1 MTKQIIEVQEVW
13 GPLESPGSV
22 RNNIA
27 SKLTYNTNKLNYD
40 SEFEFRIGNE
50 FRSEELPYDFI
61 LTITRMIDTPSLPKE
76 KLYKIVEDFRNLFE
90 IPNEKIIKLLNT
102 ECINEQQLQ
111 KV

>member
-13 GPLESPGSV
+13 GTLEQLGSV

-27 SKLTYNTNKLNYD
+27 SKSTYDKNKLNYD
-40 SEFEFRIGNE
+40 SEFEFRVGNE

-76 KLYKIVEDFRNLFE
+76 KLDKIVEDFRNLFE
-90 IPNEKIIKLLNT
+90 ISNEKIVELVNT
-102 ECINEQQLQ
+102 ECINEQQLL
-111 KV
+111 K